1 MTLYYLELNFKN
13 ITIMAKVLKD
23 SKKSLEF
30 VYDFYLKMKNNNI
43 NLAYEGEITHQITKA
58 FTSLTENNM
67 IRDEDYNS
75 VQKKVFHV
83 MVECLQNISK
93 HADNQFNF
101 VSSKDGRGIFLVSK
115 DEAEYN
121 VTTGNV
127 VKNEKIDE
135 LKKMLEH
142 INQLDR
148 PDLNKLYK
156 QKIREGR
163 LSEKGGA
170 GLGFIDIARK
180 TGQKLVYSFIKIDE
194 VKSFFVLT
202 STISRLKNV
211 K

>member
-1 MTLYYLELNFKN
+1 MDK
-13 ITIMAKVLKD
+13 ILKD

-30 VYDFYLKMKNNNI
+30 VYDFYLKMKKNNI

-67 IRDEDYNS
+67 IRDEDYSS

-135 LKKMLEH
+135 LNKMLEH

-148 PDLNKLYK
+148 VNLNILYK
-156 QKIREGR
+156 QKIKEGR

-180 TGQKLVYSFIKIDE
+180 TGQKLVYSFVKIDE
-194 VKSFFVLT
+194 EKSFFVLT
-202 STISRLKNV
+202 STISRLKDA

>member
-1 MTLYYLELNFKN
+1 MDN
-13 ITIMAKVLKD
+13 ILKD
-23 SKKSLEF
+23 SRKSLEF
-30 VYDFYLKMKNNNI
+30 VYDFYLKMKRNNI
-43 NLAYEGEITHQITKA
+43 NLAYEGEITHEITKA

-67 IRDEDYNS
+67 IRDEDYSS

-115 DEAEYN
+115 DDKEYN

-127 VKNEKIDE
+127 VKNEKIEE
-135 LKKMLEH
+135 LREMLEH
-142 INQLDR
+142 INRLSR
-148 PDLNKLYK
+148 EELNKLYK

-180 TGQKLVYSFIKIDE
+180 TGQKLIYSFIKIDDE
-194 VKSFFVLT
+194 KSFFVLT
-202 STISRLKNV
+202 STISRLKE
-211 K
+211 KKDKKDKK

>member
-1 MTLYYLELNFKN
+1 
-13 ITIMAKVLKD
+13 MAKILKD

-30 VYDFYLKMKNNNI
+30 VYDFYVKMKRNNI

-101 VSSKDGRGIFLVSK
+101 ISSRDGRGIFLVSK
-115 DEAEYN
+115 DEKEYN

-127 VKNEKIDE
+127 VKNEKISE
-135 LKKMLEH
+135 LKQMFEH
-142 INQLDR
+142 INRLSR
-148 PDLNKLYK
+148 EELNKLYK

-180 TGQKLVYSFIKIDE
+180 TGQKLIYSFIKIDDE
-194 VKSFFVLT
+194 KSFFVLT
-202 STISRLKNV
+202 STISRV

>member
-1 MTLYYLELNFKN
+1 MAN
-13 ITIMAKVLKD
+13 ILKD
-23 SKKSLEF
+23 GKKSLEF
-30 VYDFYLKMKNNNI
+30 VYDFYLKMKKNNI

-67 IRDEDYNS
+67 IRDEDYSS

-101 VSSKDGRGIFLVSK
+101 LESKDGRGIFLVSK
-115 DEAEYN
+115 DETEYN

-127 VKNEKIDE
+127 VVNDKLDE
-135 LKKMLEH
+135 LKKMLEN
-142 INQLDR
+142 INRLDR
-148 PDLNKLYK
+148 EDLNRLYK
-156 QKIREGR
+156 QKIKEGR
-163 LSEKGGA
+163 LYEKGGA

-194 VKSFFVLT
+194 EKSFFVLT
-202 STISRLKNV
+202 STISRLKENI
-211 K
+211 

>member
-1 MTLYYLELNFKN
+1 MSTVKEN
-13 ITIMAKVLKD
+13 
-23 SKKSLEF
+23 KKSLDF
-30 VYDFYLKMKNNNI
+30 VYDFYLKMKKNNI

-67 IRDEDYNS
+67 IRDEDYSS

-101 VSSKDGRGIFLVSK
+101 VTSKDGRGIFMVSK
-115 DEAEYN
+115 DEKEYN

-127 VKNEKIDE
+127 VKNDKIEE
-135 LKKMLEH
+135 LRTMLERVNNLSKEEL
-142 INQLDR
+142 NQ
-148 PDLNKLYK
+148 LYK
-156 QKIREGR
+156 QKIKEGR

-180 TGQKLVYSFIKIDE
+180 TGQKLVYSFLKIDE
-194 VKSFFVLT
+194 EKSFFVLT
-202 STISRLKNV
+202 TTILRLKEEN
-211 K
+211 

>member
-1 MTLYYLELNFKN
+1 MMS
-13 ITIMAKVLKD
+13 TIKEN
-23 SKKSLEF
+23 KKSLDF
-30 VYDFYLKMKNNNI
+30 VYDFYLKMKKNNI

-67 IRDEDYNS
+67 VRDEDYSS

-101 VSSKDGRGIFLVSK
+101 VTSKDGRGIFMVSK
-115 DEAEYN
+115 DEKEYN

-127 VKNEKIDE
+127 VKNDKMDE
-135 LKKMLEH
+135 LKVMLERV
-142 INQLDR
+142 NN
-148 PDLNKLYK
+148 LNKDELNQLYK
-156 QKIREGR
+156 QKIKEGR

-180 TGQKLVYSFIKIDE
+180 TGQKLVYSFLKIDDE
-194 VKSFFVLT
+194 KSFFVLT
-202 STISRLKNV
+202 TTILRV
-211 K
+211 KEEN